1 MRTIQCDITKEL
13 LRMPCD
19 ASVSATLISEK
30 VNANMLAE
38 AESKI
43 AELKRHLRD
52 RDRMIRELEEELRAK
67 DAIIADKSQLIDRLE
82 QWYPETFP
90 ADVASLGN
98 ISELTIQYVDANEKQ
113 TTSVGDARKMLE
125 QYDEEHRL
133 RLKLTEQN
141 EQLLSQWDAALE
153 YVEKV
158 QKQLQ
163 AEMRRVNLLSDENAS
178 LRKKIKDTVIISKGG
193 VQFIAVFFV
202 LFSLY
207 LYSC

>member
-1 MRTIQCDITKEL
+1 MPSRKLSKMKFSIRKITYGRRVEKKG
-13 LRMPCD
+13 
-19 ASVSATLISEK
+19 EK